1 VLGTAGLIAV
11 FIGVPNAIAANLHVR
26 RAEGLRRGRK
36 VVARWSV
43 SPAAWARFVKLDG
56 EDTREGRL
64 WPNQLAA
71 SPEPASKAVEVI
83 VGENA
88 ILVGD
93 DSHLLFDGGRGARV
107 EVIPGDPL
115 RLNVITVVDEPV
127 GPETE
132 ASYRLPVGV
141 GCSAEV
147 GAVRAYFARA
157 EPQAG
162 EARGQ
167 PKRTPPVYFNPSSA
181 RVWATRALA
190 WPWPRPCS
198 AFSMATSSE
207 WRAG

>member
-1 VLGTAGLIAV
+1 MSLLRIERRDRSRFVGLALVGSLLVGAAILHPTSAAEVDPISVVLGTAGLIAV
-11 FIGVPNAIAANLHVR
+11 FMGVPNAIAANLHVR

-157 EPQAG
+157 EP
-162 EARGQ
+162 
-167 PKRTPPVYFNPSSA
+167 
-181 RVWATRALA
+181 
-190 WPWPRPCS
+190 
-198 AFSMATSSE
+198 
-207 WRAG
+207 